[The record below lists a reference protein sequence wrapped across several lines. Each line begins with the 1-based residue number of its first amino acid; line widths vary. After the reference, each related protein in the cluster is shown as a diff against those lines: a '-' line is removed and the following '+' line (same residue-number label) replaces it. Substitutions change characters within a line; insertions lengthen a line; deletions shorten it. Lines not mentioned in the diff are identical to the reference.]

1 MLKVILGDLM
11 DEKSLAEFALK
22 HLDYTLLD
30 AEADDEQITKFLER
44 ASKWKPA
51 AVCVLP
57 SEVSRAKETLDPQII
72 VASAAGCF
80 PNPNGD
86 INLRIDDIKT
96 AVKGG
101 ADEIDIVM
109 DFEAMMD
116 LRPGDARLTLEQ
128 LIHECKGLT
137 VKVILETSCLDLEE
151 MENAARIAIDCGADF
166 IKSSTGRRGGC
177 TPLVAEI
184 LAEIAQEHG
193 GVGIKI
199 SGGIRTLSDLQ
210 NHLDSMENATQVT
223 SLGPNRF
230 RIGASSLLNS
240 IEKIL
245 EI

>member
-1 MLKVILGDLM
+1 M
-11 DEKSLAEFALK
+11 DEKHLAEFALK

-30 AEADDEQITKFLER
+30 PEAEEKEITEFLEK
-44 ASKWKPA
+44 ASRWKPA

-57 SEVSRAKETLDPQII
+57 SEVFRAKQILDSQII

-86 INLRIDDIKT
+86 INLRIEDIKA
-96 AVKGG
+96 AVEGG

-116 LRPGDARLTLEQ
+116 LRPGDARATLQQ
-128 LIHECKGLT
+128 LIDECKGLT

-151 MENAARIAIDCGADF
+151 IENAAKIAIDCGADF

-193 GVGIKI
+193 EVGVKI
-199 SGGIRTLSDLQ
+199 SGGIRTLEDLQ
-210 NHLDSMENATQVT
+210 SHLDSMENTTQVT

-245 EI
+245 EN

>member
-1 MLKVILGDLM
+1 M
-11 DEKSLAEFALK
+11 DEKHLAEFALK

-30 AEADDEQITKFLER
+30 PEADEKEITEFLEKATR
-44 ASKWKPA
+44 WKPA

-57 SEVSRAKETLDPQII
+57 SEVFRAKQILDSQII

-86 INLRIDDIKT
+86 INLRIEDIKA
-96 AVKGG
+96 AVEGG

-116 LRPGDARLTLEQ
+116 LRPGDARATLQQ
-128 LIHECKGLT
+128 LIDECKGLT

-151 MENAARIAIDCGADF
+151 IENAAKIAIDCGADF

-193 GVGIKI
+193 EVGVKI
-199 SGGIRTLSDLQ
+199 SGGIRTLEDLQ
-210 NHLDSMENATQVT
+210 SHLDSMENTTQVT

-245 EI
+245 EN

>member
-1 MLKVILGDLM
+1 
-11 DEKSLAEFALK
+11 
-22 HLDYTLLD
+22 
-30 AEADDEQITKFLER
+30 
-44 ASKWKPA
+44 
-51 AVCVLP
+51 
-57 SEVSRAKETLDPQII
+57 
-72 VASAAGCF
+72 
-80 PNPNGD
+80 
-86 INLRIDDIKT
+86 
-96 AVKGG
+96 
-101 ADEIDIVM
+101 
-109 DFEAMMD
+109 
-116 LRPGDARLTLEQ
+116 
-128 LIHECKGLT
+128 
-137 VKVILETSCLDLEE
+137 

-223 SLGPNRF
+223 SLGPDRF

-245 EI
+245 QK

>member
-30 AEADDEQITKFLER
+30 AEADEKQITEFLER
-44 ASKWKPA
+44 ASRWKPA

-86 INLRIDDIKT
+86 INQRIDDIKT
-96 AVKGG
+96 AVEGG

-116 LRPGDARLTLEQ
+116 LRPGDARSTLEQ
-128 LIHECKGLT
+128 LIDECKGLT

-151 MENAARIAIDCGADF
+151 IENAARIAIDCGADF

-193 GVGIKI
+193 EVGIKI
-199 SGGIRTLSDLQ
+199 SGGIRTLQDLQ

-223 SLGPNRF
+223 SLGPKRF

-245 EI
+245 EK

>member
-1 MLKVILGDLM
+1 M
-11 DEKSLAEFALK
+11 DEKHLAEFALK

-30 AEADDEQITKFLER
+30 PEAEEKEITEFLEKAAR
-44 ASKWKPA
+44 WKPA

-57 SEVSRAKETLDPQII
+57 SEVFRAKQILDSQII

-86 INLRIDDIKT
+86 INLRIEDIKA
-96 AVKGG
+96 AVEGG

-116 LRPGDARLTLEQ
+116 LRPGDARATLKQ
-128 LIHECKGLT
+128 LIDECKGLT

-151 MENAARIAIDCGADF
+151 IENAAKIAIDCGADF

-193 GVGIKI
+193 EVGVKI
-199 SGGIRTLSDLQ
+199 SGGIRTLEDLQ
-210 NHLDSMENATQVT
+210 SHLDSMENTIQVT

-240 IEKIL
+240 IQKIL
-245 EI
+245 EN

>member
-1 MLKVILGDLM
+1 M
-11 DEKSLAEFALK
+11 DEKHLAEFALK

-30 AEADDEQITKFLER
+30 PEAEEKEITEFLEKATR
-44 ASKWKPA
+44 WKPA

-57 SEVSRAKETLDPQII
+57 SEVFRAKQILDSQII

-86 INLRIDDIKT
+86 INLRIEDIKA
-96 AVKGG
+96 AVEGG

-116 LRPGDARLTLEQ
+116 LRPGDARATLQQ
-128 LIHECKGLT
+128 LIDECKGLT

-151 MENAARIAIDCGADF
+151 IENAAKIAIDCGADF

-193 GVGIKI
+193 EVGVKI
-199 SGGIRTLSDLQ
+199 SGGIRTLEDLQ
-210 NHLDSMENATQVT
+210 SHLDSMENTTQVT

-245 EI
+245 EN

>member
-1 MLKVILGDLM
+1 M
-11 DEKSLAEFALK
+11 DEKHLAEFALK

-30 AEADDEQITKFLER
+30 PEADEKEITEFLEKAAR
-44 ASKWKPA
+44 WKPA

-57 SEVSRAKETLDPQII
+57 SEVFRAKQILDSQII

-86 INLRIDDIKT
+86 INLRIEDIKA
-96 AVKGG
+96 AVEGG

-116 LRPGDARLTLEQ
+116 LRPGDARATLQQ
-128 LIHECKGLT
+128 LIDECKGLT

-151 MENAARIAIDCGADF
+151 IENAAKIAIDCGADF

-193 GVGIKI
+193 EVGVKI
-199 SGGIRTLSDLQ
+199 SGGIRTLEDLQ
-210 NHLDSMENATQVT
+210 SHLDSMENTIQVT

-240 IEKIL
+240 IQKIL
-245 EI
+245 EN

>member
-1 MLKVILGDLM
+1 M
-11 DEKSLAEFALK
+11 DEKHLAEFALK

-30 AEADDEQITKFLER
+30 PEADEKEITEFLEK
-44 ASKWKPA
+44 ASRWKPA

-57 SEVSRAKETLDPQII
+57 SEVFRAKQILDSQII

-86 INLRIDDIKT
+86 INLRIEDIKA
-96 AVKGG
+96 AVEGG

-116 LRPGDARLTLEQ
+116 LRPGDARATLQQ
-128 LIHECKGLT
+128 LIDECKGLT

-151 MENAARIAIDCGADF
+151 IENAAKIAIDCGADF

-193 GVGIKI
+193 EVGVKI
-199 SGGIRTLSDLQ
+199 SGGIRTLEDLQ
-210 NHLDSMENATQVT
+210 SHLDSMENTTQVT

-245 EI
+245 KN